1 MDNDIN
7 DNINNNGNNAN
18 NHNPNNQETNETN
31 EMAAL
36 AANREKTIVRT
47 SVIGIITNVLLAA
60 FKAAVG
66 LISNSIAV
74 TLDAVNNLSDA
85 LSSVITIIGAKLCAK
100 PPDKKHPLGYGR
112 IEYLSSMIVAAI
124 VLYAGITSLVE
135 SVKKIIHP
143 EATDYGTVS
152 LIIIAVAIIVKL
164 VLGRYVK
171 KQGEKVNS
179 GALVASGKDASFDAI
194 LSASVLASAIVFLV
208 WGISL
213 EAYVGVIISIVIIKA
228 GIEMMIET
236 LNDIIGQRGDAE
248 MGQKIKALLNEEPEI
263 SGAYDLTL
271 FNYGPNKYYGS
282 VHMELPDTM
291 TVDEVD
297 VLTRKVQVKVYQETG
312 VILTGIGVYSRN
324 TTNDE
329 AAEIRNTVQKTVM
342 SHDWALQMHGCYVDL
357 INKTMRFDVVVS
369 FDIDH
374 KEAVGVMTQEVQGLY
389 PDYAITIV
397 PDVDVA
403 D

>member
-1 MDNDIN
+1 MSNDNKGNKAKDIN
-7 DNINNNGNNAN
+7 I
-18 NHNPNNQETNETN
+18 
-31 EMAAL
+31 L
-36 AANREKTIVRT
+36 AADREKTIVRT
-47 SVIGIITNVLLAA
+47 SVIGIIANVLLAA

-66 LISNSIAV
+66 IISNSIAV

-85 LSSVITIIGAKLCAK
+85 LSSVITIIGAKLGAK
-100 PPDKKHPLGYGR
+100 KPDKKHPLGYGR

-143 EATDYGTVS
+143 EAADYGMVS

-164 VLGRYVK
+164 LLGRYVK

-248 MGQKIKALLNEEPEI
+248 MSKQIKRLVNEEPEVR
-263 SGAYDLTL
+263 GAYDLNL
-271 FNYGPNKYYGS
+271 FNYGPDKYYGS

-297 VLTRKVQVKVYQETG
+297 VLTRKIQLKVYQETG
-312 VILTGIGVYSRN
+312 VILTGIGVYSYN
-324 TTNDE
+324 TSNDE
-329 AAEIRNTVQKTVM
+329 AAEIRNTVQHTIL
-342 SHDWALQMHGCYVDL
+342 SHDWALQMHGFYVDT

-374 KEAVGVMTQEVQGLY
+374 KEALDIMTGEVKELY
-389 PDYAITIV
+389 PDYDVQII
-397 PDVDVA
+397 PDVDVT

>member
-1 MDNDIN
+1 MGNNNDIS
-7 DNINNNGNNAN
+7 
-18 NHNPNNQETNETN
+18 
-31 EMAAL
+31 AA
-36 AANREKTIVRT
+36 AAEREKTIVRT
-47 SVIGIITNVLLAA
+47 SVIGIVMNVLLAA

-85 LSSVITIIGAKLCAK
+85 LSSVITIIGAKLGAK
-100 PPDKKHPLGYGR
+100 KPDKKHPLGYGR

-143 EATDYGTVS
+143 EAADYGMVS

-164 VLGRYVK
+164 LLGRYVK

-194 LSASVLASAIVFLV
+194 LSASVLASAIVFLI
-208 WGISL
+208 WGVSL

-248 MGQKIKALLNEEPEI
+248 MGRQIKKLLNEEPEI
-263 SGAYDLTL
+263 MGAYDLTL

-291 TVDEVD
+291 TVEEVD
-297 VLTRKVQVKVYQETG
+297 VLTRKVQVKVFRETG
-312 VILTGIGVYSRN
+312 VILTGIGVYSHN
-324 TTNDE
+324 TSNDE
-329 AAEIRNTVQKTVM
+329 AAEIRNTVQKTIL
-342 SHDWALQMHGCYVDL
+342 SNDWALQMHGFYVDM

-374 KEAVGVMTQEVQGLY
+374 REAVEIMTQQIKELY
-389 PDYAITIV
+389 PDYTFFIV
-397 PDVDVA
+397 PDIDA
-403 D
+403 SDL